1 MSKLETITIDTPSGS
16 SALQIGDGNTAT
28 IGLGKSGDT
37 LTVPSGATLSIAGT
51 INASSGTATG
61 FGETNEPYFL
71 ASGTGTQS
79 LTEDVNST
87 IQYNTLRDSLD
98 SASGYN
104 TSTYTYT
111 VQSGGA
117 GFWYVAAGNYVAS
130 ISQDKQIDIQIHV
143 NGAEWF
149 VNRYRPGASVNQ
161 FLQVHGI
168 QKLNVGNTLLVK
180 IFHNDNS
187 ARNASNNANNSF
199 FGGFRIKSL

>member
-1 MSKLETITIDTPSGS
+1 MSKLFVDQVDPRTGTSLT
-16 SALQIGDGNTAT
+16 
-28 IGLGKSGDT
+28 LGTSGDT
-37 LTVPSGATLSIAGT
+37 INIPSGVT
-51 INASSGTATG
+51 ITNAGTATG

-79 LTEDVNST
+79 LTEDLNTT

-117 GFWYVAAGNYVAS
+117 GFWYVAAGNYVSS

-149 VNRYRPGASVNQ
+149 VNRYRPGAAVNQ
-161 FLQVHGI
+161 FLQVSGI
-168 QKLNVGNTLLVK
+168 QKLSVGNTLLVK

-187 ARNASNNANNSF
+187 ARTASNNANNSF
-199 FGGFRIKSL
+199 FGGFRIKEL

>member
-16 SALQIGDGNTAT
+16 SALQIGDSNTAT

-37 LTVPSGATLSIAGT
+37 INIPAGATIA
-51 INASSGTATG
+51 NAGTATG

-71 ASGTGTQS
+71 ATGNGTQS
-79 LTEDVNST
+79 LTEDLNTT

-104 TSTYTYT
+104 TGTYTYT

-117 GFWYVAAGNYVAS
+117 GFWYIAAGNYVAS
-130 ISQDKQIDIQIHV
+130 ISQDKQVDIQIHV
-143 NGAEWF
+143 NGAEYF
-149 VNRYRPGASVNQ
+149 VSRHRPGASVNQ
-161 FLQVHGI
+161 FLQVNGI
-168 QKLNVGNTLLVK
+168 HKLAVGNTLLVK

-187 ARNASNNANNSF
+187 ARTASNNANNSF
-199 FGGFRIKSL
+199 FGGFRIKAL

>member
-1 MSKLETITIDTPSGS
+1 MGTLFVDKLDPQSGTSLEIGSSGDTITI
-16 SALQIGDGNTAT
+16 
-28 IGLGKSGDT
+28 
-37 LTVPSGATLSIAGT
+37 PSGATIT
-51 INASSGTATG
+51 NSGTSTG

-71 ASGTGTQS
+71 ATGSGTQS
-79 LTEDVNST
+79 LTEDLNTT

-117 GFWYVAAGNYVAS
+117 GFWYIAAGNYVAS
-130 ISQDKQIDIQIHV
+130 ISQDKQVDIQIHV
-143 NGAEWF
+143 NGSEFF
-149 VNRYRPGASVNQ
+149 VSRHRPGASVNQ
-161 FLQVHGI
+161 FLQVFGI
-168 QKLNVGNTLLVK
+168 HKLAVGNTLLVK

-187 ARNASNNANNSF
+187 ARTASNNANNSF